1 MDINKNKNWIE
12 CAIEHYEDR
21 CKRLDHKIWESKLLR
36 HLKTY
41 RSTAWKENRIQE
53 INDMPFPANEDH
65 PCFDEI
71 HAIYESKA
79 TSYEEF
85 LNAFRD
91 GSPTTH

>member
-53 INDMPFPANEDH
+53 INDMPFPANEQSQD
-65 PCFDEI
+65 
-71 HAIYESKA
+71 
-79 TSYEEF
+79 TV
-85 LNAFRD
+85 
-91 GSPTTH
+91 

>member
-65 PCFDEI
+65 PCFEEV

-85 LNAFRD
+85 LNDFRD
-91 GSPTTH
+91 GSTTTH

>member
-85 LNAFRD
+85 LNDFRD
-91 GSPTTH
+91 GSTTTH

>member
-21 CKRLDHKIWESKLLR
+21 CKRLDHKVWESKLLR

-53 INDMPFPANEDH
+53 IMI
-65 PCFDEI
+65 C
-71 HAIYESKA
+71 
-79 TSYEEF
+79 
-85 LNAFRD
+85 L
-91 GSPTTH
+91 SPLMRITLVLMKYKLSMTVTLTVMRNL

>member
-1 MDINKNKNWIE
+1 MDINKNKNWID

-85 LNAFRD
+85 LNDFRD
-91 GSPTTH
+91 GSTTTH

>member
-91 GSPTTH
+91 GSTTTH